1 MLFLGDHEARALWGR
16 DDAEFVRELCDR
28 QGSQEVVL
36 KRGKHGSLVLIE
48 DRTLEQPAFPV
59 IEVDPIGA
67 GDAFDAGYLAGYLW
81 GLAPE
86 ERLRTANAMGAVSV
100 ATLGDYEG
108 LPDRGELRG
117 FLEGRPSRWGDKS
130 IRYDCRL
137 DECATDLSPKG
148 AAMQAIEGV
157 YVANVTPFIE
167 APHYTLDVV
176 AYLEHVSWLAGSG
189 VTSIVPFGT
198 NGDGSSVAMG
208 EKLSVL
214 EVLFLRSFS
223 SRAYRP

>member
-1 MLFLGDHEARALWGR
+1 MHQDCE
-16 DDAEFVRELCDR
+16 
-28 QGSQEVVL
+28 
-36 KRGKHGSLVLIE
+36 I
-48 DRTLEQPAFPV
+48 
-59 IEVDPIGA
+59 
-67 GDAFDAGYLAGYLW
+67 AGYLW

-100 ATLGDYEG
+100 ATLGDYES

-137 DECATDLSPKG
+137 DECATDLPPKG

-157 YVANVTPFIE
+157 YVANVTPFME
-167 APHYTLDVV
+167 APLYTLDVD

-189 VTSIVPFGT
+189 VTGIVPFGT
-198 NGDGSSVAMG
+198 NGEGSSVAMG

-214 EVLFLRSFS
+214 EALFLRSFS
-223 SRAYRP
+223 SRSYRP